1 MRNEISLK
9 AMIFENNNCSFI
21 VARQSRYFNSEY
33 TRLSKSRIDV
43 RREKQMTKLEK
54 ISDESIRNVLT
65 DRDIRRLQ
73 KLSRIR

>member
-1 MRNEISLK
+1 
-9 AMIFENNNCSFI
+9 MIFENNSSFI
-21 VARQSRYFNSEY
+21 VARQSRYFNFEY
-33 TRLSKSRIDV
+33 TRLSESRIDA

-73 KLSRIR
+73 KLSRIG

>member
-1 MRNEISLK
+1 
-9 AMIFENNNCSFI
+9 MIFENNSSFI

-33 TRLSKSRIDV
+33 TRLSESRIDA

-73 KLSRIR
+73 KLSRIG